1 MPVYFSTQPL
11 YILRSPP
18 INSRFAM
25 PLAAI
30 SESAGTQ
37 SGEGHGNPN
46 SPIYQAS
53 RCYLFSSCQAHPP
66 TAYQDDLLPKQMRCE
81 PPKLHD
87 SSVTRKTAA

>member
-1 MPVYFSTQPL
+1 MRAYFSTQPL
-11 YILRSPP
+11 YILRSRP

-30 SESAGTQ
+30 SEPAGTQ
-37 SGEGHGNPN
+37 SGEGHRNPN

-66 TAYQDDLLPKQMRCE
+66 PAYKDELLPKQMRCE
-81 PPKLHD
+81 PPKLHG
-87 SSVTRKTAA
+87 SSVTRETAA

>member
-1 MPVYFSTQPL
+1 MRTYFSTQPL

-18 INSRFAM
+18 INSRFTV

-30 SESAGTQ
+30 SKSAGTQ
-37 SGEGHGNPN
+37 SGKGHRNSN

-66 TAYQDDLLPKQMRCE
+66 PAYQDDLLPKQMRCE

>member
-1 MPVYFSTQPL
+1 MRAYFSTQPL

-18 INSRFAM
+18 INSQFAV

-37 SGEGHGNPN
+37 SGEGHRNPN

-66 TAYQDDLLPKQMRCE
+66 TAYQDDLLPNQMRCE

>member
-1 MPVYFSTQPL
+1 MRVYFSTQPL

-37 SGEGHGNPN
+37 SGEAHRNPN

>member
-1 MPVYFSTQPL
+1 MPAYFSTQPL

-18 INSRFAM
+18 INSRFAV

-37 SGEGHGNPN
+37 SGEGHRNPN

-53 RCYLFSSCQAHPP
+53 RCYLFSRCQAHPP
-66 TAYQDDLLPKQMRCE
+66 PAYQDDLLPKQTRCE

>member
-1 MPVYFSTQPL
+1 MRAYFSTQPL

-18 INSRFAM
+18 INSRFAVH
-25 PLAAI
+25 LTAI
-30 SESAGTQ
+30 SESAGTP
-37 SGEGHGNPN
+37 SGEGHHNPS

-66 TAYQDDLLPKQMRCE
+66 TAYKDDLPPKQIRCE

-87 SSVTRKTAA
+87 SPITRKTAA

>member
-1 MPVYFSTQPL
+1 MLDYFSTQPL

-18 INSRFAM
+18 INSRFAV

-37 SGEGHGNPN
+37 SGEGHRNPN

-53 RCYLFSSCQAHPP
+53 RSYLFSSCQAHPP